1 MNDDPFREIAALFRG
16 AEYDRE
22 LRKQIEF
29 LIRLPSLQR
38 QSIINTSLHEM
49 ALRGE
54 SPAVQ
59 VAFGLLATNE
69 GAEAARRWFSQ
80 YE

>member
-1 MNDDPFREIAALFRG
+1 MNDDPFRAIAALFRG
-16 AEYDRE
+16 AEYDGE
-22 LRKQIEF
+22 LRKQLEF

-38 QSIINTSLHEM
+38 QSIVNTSLHEM

-54 SPAVQ
+54 PRDVQ
-59 VAFGLLATNE
+59 VAFGLLATDE

-80 YE
+80 YD